1 MVKKAHFISLLEK
14 PFTVLYFNIIYHL
27 FYSSDHATESSD
39 EDNNKKESED
49 DSSCTE
55 YSKVNSSRKNKASQ
69 NEALDFNIYSAG
81 SKNISNDIKKGT
93 AIRNQLSKSFIV
105 LFIIFYKYN
114 IYL

>member
-1 MVKKAHFISLLEK
+1 M
-14 PFTVLYFNIIYHL
+14 

-39 EDNNKKESED
+39 EDNKKESED
-49 DSSCTE
+49 DSSYSE
-55 YSKVNSSRKNKASQ
+55 YNKVNSSRKKKASQ

-105 LFIIFYKYN
+105 LFLIFYKYN
-114 IYL
+114 IYFL

>member
-1 MVKKAHFISLLEK
+1 M
-14 PFTVLYFNIIYHL
+14 

-39 EDNNKKESED
+39 EENNKKESED
-49 DSSCTE
+49 DSSYTE
-55 YSKVNSSRKNKASQ
+55 YNKVNSSPKKKASQ

-93 AIRNQLSKSFIV
+93 AIRNQLSKSCTV
-105 LFIIFYKYN
+105 LFLICYKYN